1 MGQQNFTDILRASYV
16 DGPTLTAA
24 AEALLFPDY
33 TFAADWW
40 KVERAVR
47 LTMYGRAS
55 NAVTTPGT
63 IQFRLRWGGLAGI
76 LLCDS
81 GALTQNVAVQTNKTW
96 MLQFLI
102 ICRAVGSG
110 TAGSLFAIGH
120 GLRGNK
126 SVAALA
132 DITPDL
138 FPPAT
143 PAAVGVATNAATAL
157 SITATPSL
165 TTASITG
172 HHYLLEATP

>member
-33 TFAADWW
+33 TFPTDWW

-81 GALTQNVAVQTNKTW
+81 GALTQNVIVQTNKTW
-96 MLQFLI
+96 MIQFLI

-110 TAGSLFAIGH
+110 TNGSLFTIGH
-120 GLRGNK
+120 GQRGNQAAAV
-126 SVAALA
+126 VA
-132 DITPDL
+132 DMVPDL
-138 FPPAT
+138 YPSAA

-165 TTASITG
+165 GTASITG